1 MALDQFVSAVQTLS
15 TQGNYAELCDHL
27 NKSQELL
34 VRNPSQLDSVL
45 EILDMSSHSLGYLA
59 VLMAKLGQENL
70 ENFGDVLA
78 KCDSFV
84 SACNLDQIRFSP
96 NSLSDLCHQLT
107 NELVKRDCAIRG
119 ISIVSRAVRKLQ
131 VTPTCLTPAHSDLA
145 KLCLVSK
152 CFSPALQFLDV
163 DINQISKENGQ
174 FDAQYLLLYY
184 YYGGCI
190 YTALKRFERA
200 FYMFEI
206 AVTCPTAAVSHIM
219 LEAYKKYQLV
229 GLLVHGDKP
238 KSFKENLALPKYTS
252 PIVGKFLKP
261 LCSAYHELVT
271 AYYNSNNSS
280 ELSSTVSKYTEL
292 LNADNN
298 MGLVQQVVASQTRT
312 NIRRLTR
319 TFITLSLADLAS
331 RVGLSSPQEVEKEL
345 VGMIEAGSIH
355 ATISQQDGMVR
366 FDTNPESY
374 SSPKM
379 LQLLEEEVRLAM
391 MLDKQVTQLEEDMMV
406 SPAYVKKMAGVRGE
420 EDEEGG
426 GGGNRMAAS
435 SSGSNAVS
443 SGSSKLPGY
452 SM

>member
-34 VRNPSQLDSVL
+34 VRNPGQLDSVL
-45 EILDMSSHSLGYLA
+45 ETLDMSSHSLGYLA
-59 VLMAKLGQENL
+59 VLMAKLGQENID
-70 ENFGDVLA
+70 NFGDILG
-78 KCDSFV
+78 KCDAFISTC
-84 SACNLDQIRFSP
+84 SPDQIRFSP

-107 NELVKRDCAIRG
+107 NELIKRDLAIRG
-119 ISIVSRAVRKLQ
+119 ISIISRAVKKLQ
-131 VTPTCLTPAHSDLA
+131 ISPGSLTPAHSDLT

-152 CFSPALQFLDV
+152 CFSPALQFLDT
-163 DINQISKENGQ
+163 DINQINKENGQ

-200 FYMFEI
+200 LYMFEI

-238 KSFKENLALPKYTS
+238 KSFKDNLSLPKYTS

-261 LCSAYHELVT
+261 LCSSYHELVT
-271 AYYNSNNSS
+271 AYHSNNST
-280 ELSSTVSKYTEL
+280 ELRTVVTKYTEL
-292 LNADNN
+292 INTDNN

-312 NIRRLTR
+312 NIRRLTQ
-319 TFITLSLADLAS
+319 TFITMSLTDLAN
-331 RVGLSSPQEVEKEL
+331 RVGLTSPQEVEREL
-345 VGMIEAGSIH
+345 VGMIEAGTIH

-374 SSPKM
+374 SSPEM
-379 LQLLEEEVRLAM
+379 LRMLEEEVKEAM
-391 MLDKQVTQLEEDMMV
+391 LLDKQVTNLEEEMMV
-406 SPAYVKKMAGVRGE
+406 SPAYVKKMVGVRGE

-426 GGGNRMAAS
+426 GGGN
-435 SSGSNAVS
+435 SNAVS
-443 SGSSKLPGY
+443 SASSKLPGY